1 VHSQTGRLKLK
12 GEPAREEIE
21 AITSRL
27 MGAETRSD
35 LGDLIAEELL
45 NYTPYDLMEIASA
58 LKQEIRNLPPD
69 YREELSEYTS
79 EQIFGTYHR
88 ILLMKR
94 ERKMRYLQDHLHNK
108 VVFLTYCHTM
118 KEACLQPNHAGSA
131 HMTPMGRLL
140 YYLLSAFRIFVLHES
155 VHPVGTPF
163 PGGLRVLE
171 KGGVIYCPVRDR
183 ADEVLYALCRFCP
196 AEQG

>member
-1 VHSQTGRLKLK
+1 MRSSRLKLK
-12 GEPAREEIE
+12 GERVREEIE
-21 AITSRL
+21 SVTARL
-27 MGAETRSD
+27 MKAEMQSD
-35 LGDLIAEELL
+35 LGDLIAEELHH
-45 NYTPYDLMEIASA
+45 YTPYDLMQIAAA
-58 LKQEIRNLPPD
+58 LKQEIRNLPPE
-69 YREELSEYTS
+69 YRERLSDHTS

-94 ERKMRYLQDHLHNK
+94 EGKIKALQDPLHNK
-108 VVFLTYCHTM
+108 VLFLTYCHM
-118 KEACLQPNHAGSA
+118 IQEACLSPDHAGGA

-140 YYLLSAFRIFVLHES
+140 YFLLSAFRIFVLHES

-163 PGGLRVLE
+163 PGGLQVKK

-183 ADEVLYALCRFCP
+183 ADEVVYALCRFCP